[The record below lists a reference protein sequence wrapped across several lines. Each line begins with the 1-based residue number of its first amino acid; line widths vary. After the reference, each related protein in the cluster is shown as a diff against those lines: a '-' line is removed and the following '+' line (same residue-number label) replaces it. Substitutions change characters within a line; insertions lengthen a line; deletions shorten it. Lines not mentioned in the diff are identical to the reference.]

1 MVLRSEADDVP
12 VAWMESPHGAIRAN
26 PEYRFIPGPKT
37 LSWSLPLYLHP
48 AKTTY
53 NQNDAL
59 RRLRQE
65 LAKERLKAER
75 LQEVLDC
82 RPALNAGL
90 YEEYVRWSEKVG
102 AMEFLRALCEEN

>member
-1 MVLRSEADDVP
+1 MKTKQTQEP
-12 VAWMESPHGAIRAN
+12 VGWMESPHGAIRAN
-26 PEYRFIPGPKT
+26 LEYRFIPGPKT

-48 AKTTY
+48 AKTTD

-59 RRLRQE
+59 CRLRKE

-90 YEEYVRWSEKVG
+90 YEDYVRWSEKVG